1 MSRLYEVSRGLIN
14 TVNHSHTAGAGRE
27 DGDDLHD
34 SIREPIPFNFTCLQE
49 KWAGRGGILSTD
61 VYSRILGPGIPLDTK
76 YPWGC
81 DGGPDW
87 SCDFKFETTLRKV
100 GFVGVSDGFHMPLS
114 SFTQGCAND
123 FFPDFHITS
132 ETAWRPRL
140 HVGFCSNLDEI
151 QGTSFTYDGPLG
163 GGNDYVRRHAVNG
176 WMINHKSEIN
186 FYEAYRDKEACRK
199 SDTFVQSC
207 DEALVASMIKKKKQ
221 KVSHIVF
228 KYYDFNPCNILFFI
242 TGRSINSAGGWLC
255 VRRRSPAILRGA
267 AFSAQLSGSPNAA
280 NVPVFVFMCEC
291 VSVYVCVSEC

>member
-228 KYYDFNPCNILFFI
+228 KFCTDIMILILAIYSSLLQDDRLILLADGYAYDVEAQQFCVGPPSLLSFQVPPTQPMFQFLY
-242 TGRSINSAGGWLC
+242 LC
-255 VRRRSPAILRGA
+255 V
-267 AFSAQLSGSPNAA
+267 
-280 NVPVFVFMCEC
+280 NV
-291 VSVYVCVSEC
+291 